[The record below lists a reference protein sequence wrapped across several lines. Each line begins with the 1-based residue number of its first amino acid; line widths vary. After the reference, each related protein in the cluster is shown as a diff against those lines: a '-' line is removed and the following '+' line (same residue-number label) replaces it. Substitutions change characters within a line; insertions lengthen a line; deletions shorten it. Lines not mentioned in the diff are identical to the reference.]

1 MRISQ
6 IYLRQ
11 SAFCYYEVMKEYR
24 YILFDWDGNL
34 AKTLDLWQKSLRI
47 PLEKRGHFLTDK
59 EIGANFGAL
68 KERLESQNY
77 KDVDSI
83 ISEASEIA
91 AQLLPSVE
99 LYPDALA
106 VIEALNNSGKQV
118 ALVTT
123 SRHDYIDPL
132 LEKYNMVKLF
142 DAIVCGDDV
151 SHHKPHPEPI
161 LKALA
166 LLNGE
171 ASRAVMIGDSRKDIE
186 AASSAGIDSIL
197 FYPPSHERFHNL
209 DNLLSSEPTHM
220 VTDFREILKIV

>member
-1 MRISQ
+1 
-6 IYLRQ
+6 
-11 SAFCYYEVMKEYR
+11 MKEYR

-91 AQLLPSVE
+91 TQILPSVE
-99 LYPDALA
+99 LYPDALV
-106 VIEALNNSGKQV
+106 VIEALSKAGKQI

-123 SRHDYIDPL
+123 SKHDYIDPL
-132 LEKYNMVKLF
+132 LKKYNMVKLF
-142 DAIVCGDDV
+142 NVVVCGDDV

-161 LKALA
+161 IKALN

-186 AASSAGIDSIL
+186 AAKSVGVDSIL
-197 FYPPSHERFHNL
+197 FYPPSHKRFH
-209 DNLLSSEPTHM
+209 DIDSLLSFKPTYM